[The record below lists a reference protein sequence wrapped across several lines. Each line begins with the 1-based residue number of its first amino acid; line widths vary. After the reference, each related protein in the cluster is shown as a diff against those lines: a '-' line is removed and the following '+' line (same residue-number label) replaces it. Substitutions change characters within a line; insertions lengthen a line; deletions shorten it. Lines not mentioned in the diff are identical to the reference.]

1 MPLAW
6 SEIPYA
12 KVPAV
17 LRSDTVYLR
26 LVGDRSIPEEEF
38 GKVIGDRSVVIG
50 YSAGKLKEK
59 QEIIKPHMFL
69 ATIIS
74 RGFGPATVN
83 LFRRSAGLEP
93 VDWTARTGQKT
104 LF

>member
-1 MPLAW
+1 MTLAW
-6 SEIPYA
+6 SEILYA

-17 LRSDTVYLR
+17 LRSDTVHLR
-26 LVGDRSIPEEEF
+26 LV
-38 GKVIGDRSVVIG
+38 GDRSVVIG
-50 YSAGKLKEK
+50 YSTGKLEEK
-59 QEIIKPHMFL
+59 QEIIKPHMFS

-93 VDWTARTGQKT
+93 ADWTANTGQKN
-104 LF
+104 LFSISWELK